1 MAGGGCDLSSRM
13 DKHSQSIEDSLEE
26 QICPEL
32 IFRHFKENKV
42 EIASAITKPFPFLM
56 SLRDRSFISEQMFE
70 NFQEACRNLVPVAR
84 VMYDVLS
91 ELEKTFDLSL
101 LEALFSNVHLKTY
114 PDLNEVFRSFQKV
127 IGDFYYQIHEE
138 EMQEVLSIESR
149 QEGRITLPGA
159 GAPEHLS
166 DGEQMDT
173 REEDSSHDPDD
184 ELKTQETTN
193 ECAQESEQEE
203 SSNTC
208 PETCDMEEP
217 QEALRSPPSCGPV
230 SCEQVALQRT
240 NGEDAKEIPKSLPDG
255 GRESWNPTVQKD
267 EEESEEMPRLIPYD
281 REETCDSQTPQK
293 ANEREPEKELSLVAD
308 EGEGGSHAC
317 LEMCGRKEP
326 EEASSLPPTCGPES
340 TACLEACA
348 GEEPQEALSPL
359 QRLGP
364 VSCGPKAPQVT
375 NEEEPEEVLSQLL
388 CDEEEDNSPCLEMC
402 DGEEPQETLRLP
414 PESGPGEEVP
424 GELEDQQENEE
435 GKSEELTSSPAC
447 YDEPG
452 AEQPGYGNEKCP
464 CVMCFSKDVPGGPEA
479 RTETGQAGGTMD
491 TVDIANNSTSR
502 TPKRKRKKKKGHSW
516 TRRKGTQQKKIRQ
529 NDNTPAG
536 GQLVASKKNRNLRGP
551 AKFGGRKRR
560 RPRMLLTQNN
570 RTPQKRVRSKASRM
584 HGNETVDFEAP
595 LLPVTCGSA
604 KGILH
609 KEKLKQGSWV
619 KCIQSK
625 GGHWLTPGEFEN
637 KGGHARAKS
646 WKMSVRCG
654 GFPLRKLI
662 EDGFLPNPPRIHW
675 RRKKSAVKSNNNTL
689 ADPYLGNL
697 DECEVCRDGGLLFC
711 CDTCSRAF
719 HEDCHIPPAET
730 ERTPWS
736 CIFCRMKEFSGS
748 QQCHRESEILER
760 QMGPEEQLKCEFLL
774 LKVYCCSESSFF
786 ANIPYYYYIR
796 EASQSLKE
804 PMWLN
809 KIKKRLNEQ
818 GYPQVEGFVQDMRLI
833 FQNHRAS
840 YKYNN
845 FGQMGLRL
853 EAEFEKNFKEVFAI
867 QETKENS

>member
-1 MAGGGCDLSSRM
+1 PWGQQGQMAGGGCDLSSRM

-114 PDLNEVFRSFQKV
+114 PDLNEVFRSFQK
-127 IGDFYYQIHEE
+127 
-138 EMQEVLSIESR
+138 
-149 QEGRITLPGA
+149 
-159 GAPEHLS
+159 
-166 DGEQMDT
+166 
-173 REEDSSHDPDD
+173 
-184 ELKTQETTN
+184 
-193 ECAQESEQEE
+193 E

-217 QEALRSPPSCGPV
+217 QEALRSPPSCGPGFSSV

-240 NGEDAKEIPKSLPDG
+240 NGEDAKEIPKSLPD
-255 GRESWNPTVQKD
+255 ESWNPTVQKD

-308 EGEGGSHAC
+308 EGE
-317 LEMCGRKEP
+317 
-326 EEASSLPPTCGPES
+326 
-340 TACLEACA
+340 
-348 GEEPQEALSPL
+348 
-359 QRLGP
+359 
-364 VSCGPKAPQVT
+364 
-375 NEEEPEEVLSQLL
+375 
-388 CDEEEDNSPCLEMC
+388 EDNSPCLEMC

-414 PESGPGEEVP
+414 PESGPVP

>member
-1 MAGGGCDLSSRM
+1 SLFLRM

-114 PDLNEVFRSFQKV
+114 PDLNEVFRSFQKGNYSSQQLLG
-127 IGDFYYQIHEE
+127 I
-138 EMQEVLSIESR
+138 
-149 QEGRITLPGA
+149 
-159 GAPEHLS
+159 
-166 DGEQMDT
+166 QMD
-173 REEDSSHDPDD
+173 RLPPLRPQGQVS
-184 ELKTQETTN
+184 
-193 ECAQESEQEE
+193 E

-281 REETCDSQTPQK
+281 REERGYSITEEEKDIETRGRKASGKEAQTTEDLCGSPFPCFSAETCDSQTPQK

-308 EGEGGSHAC
+308 EGE
-317 LEMCGRKEP
+317 
-326 EEASSLPPTCGPES
+326 ES

-388 CDEEEDNSPCLEMC
+388 CDEEGNCTLVFPSTKRIFIFLSTRRKISPSSILICSLSHT
-402 DGEEPQETLRLP
+402 Q
-414 PESGPGEEVP
+414 
-424 GELEDQQENEE
+424 NEE

-529 NDNTPAG
+529 NGKQAGQAWWLTSVISELWEAEAG
-536 GQLVASKKNRNLRGP
+536 GSFTR
-551 AKFGGRKRR
+551 GRKRR

-675 RRKKSAVKSNNNTL
+675 RRKKAQNPQSRN
-689 ADPYLGNL
+689 PCPLGNL